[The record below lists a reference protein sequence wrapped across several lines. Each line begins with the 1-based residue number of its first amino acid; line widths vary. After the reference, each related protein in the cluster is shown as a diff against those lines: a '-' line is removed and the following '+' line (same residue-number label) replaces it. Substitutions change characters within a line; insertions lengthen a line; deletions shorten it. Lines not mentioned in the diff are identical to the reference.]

1 MLNCPIK
8 LPPKEAMWMDM
19 TMWMSTARDA
29 LQQGKRLELR
39 YDGFTRVVE
48 VHAVGTAQ
56 KGHEVMRAY
65 QVRGGSV
72 HNEPVGWKLLRL
84 DEATGAHILDEQSLA
99 PRSGYKRGDSAMR
112 FINCQL

>member
-1 MLNCPIK
+1 
-8 LPPKEAMWMDM
+8 MWMA
-19 TMWMSTARDA
+19 TACNA

-39 YDGFTRVVE
+39 YDGYTRVLE
-48 VHAVGTAQ
+48 VHAVGTTR

-84 DEATGAHILDEQSLA
+84 DEATGAHILEEPSEA
-99 PRSGYKRGDSAMR
+99 PRPGYKRGDSAMR